1 MNKKSCLILLML
13 FVTLTLTGCWDRQ
26 ELENLGL
33 VQALGLDWE
42 PDHKNIAVT
51 AMIAIPSKLGAAG
64 GQGGGG
70 GGDDSSGVMIV
81 TTKAPSIYEA
91 FNVMNTSVNRE
102 ITLRQNQLLV
112 FGEAMAKFGIKKMI
126 DNLVRFREM
135 RRTLLIFICQGQV
148 ANIFNVK
155 PKLEKNPA
163 EYLSDLVNTSAK
175 TAMYPR
181 MMFNE
186 FMGPYEAYAQA
197 NFAPLIVPV
206 KATPKPTTSEVKRDG
221 EASSSKPDPEPTEL
235 RIIGTAVF
243 HADKVVGNLDI
254 YESQVLQLLTNHFD
268 ETMLTINDPRKK
280 DNQIAFRLLKSG
292 PATQIKYRKQAGRD
306 TFFVKINLEAEVLS
320 IQSNINY
327 TAPKE
332 EALLARN
339 IARTIKNRVDR
350 VIAKTQQQFKS
361 DIFGFGIKVR
371 NTMLTTKEW
380 ENYHWQAKYPD
391 AAIHTTVK
399 INIRRVGV
407 QFQPPQHRP

>member
-13 FVTLTLTGCWDRQ
+13 FMTLTFTGCWDRQ

-33 VQALGLDWE
+33 VQALGLDLD
-42 PDHKNIAVT
+42 PGHKNITVT
-51 AMIAIPSKLGAAG
+51 TMIAIPSKLGAAG

-70 GGDDSSGVMIV
+70 GGDDSGVMVV

-91 FNVMNTSVNRE
+91 FNVLNTSVNRE
-102 ITLRQNQLLV
+102 ITLRQNQILV
-112 FGEAMAKFGIKKMI
+112 FGEAMAKAGIKKMI

-148 ANIFNVK
+148 ADIFNVK

-163 EYLSDLVNTSAK
+163 EYISDLVNISTK

-197 NFAPLIVPV
+197 NFAPVIVPV
-206 KATPKPTTSEVKRDG
+206 KTAPKPPAG
-221 EASSSKPDPEPTEL
+221 NAPGGGAASSGEPNPGPTEL

-254 YESQVLQLLTNHFD
+254 YETQVLQLLTNHF
-268 ETMLTINDPRKK
+268 EEAMLTIADPLKK
-280 DNQIAFRLLKSG
+280 GNTIAFRLMKSG

-306 TFFVKINLEAEVLS
+306 TFFVKINLEAELLN

-327 TAPKE
+327 TAPKQ
-332 EALLARN
+332 EAFLARN
-339 IARTIKNRVDR
+339 IARVLKNRVDH
-350 VIAKTQQQFKS
+350 VITKTQQQFKA

-380 ENYHWQAKYPD
+380 ENYLWQTKYPD
-391 AAIHTTVK
+391 AMIHTKVK
-399 INIRRVGV
+399 ISIRRVGV
-407 QFQPPQHRP
+407 QFQPPQLRP